1 MNFVIIGAGRVGLR
15 TARVLKDSGH
25 DVVLVEKDQDAIQRA
40 EDAGFRVVENT
51 GPLAAALE
59 QAAIESADA
68 LAALTNDLNA
78 NFASCMIAKQHGCRT
93 VMRFDE
99 THSEDIYR
107 EYAGNVDELVNP
119 EQLAATVVT
128 NALTG
133 GNVRAISDIKE
144 NLQLV
149 EFRLTEASPM
159 DGYSL
164 QELELPGNAMLLAY
178 ATGDEPLRLP
188 TDNDV
193 LSTGD
198 RLAILTDFDDHDDIH
213 RLIVGESAPGMATS

>member
-1 MNFVIIGAGRVGLR
+1 MNFIIIGAGRVGLR
-15 TARVLKDSGH
+15 TARVLRESGH
-25 DVVLVEKDQDAIQRA
+25 DVVIVEKDPEAIARA
-40 EDAGFRVVENT
+40 SDDGFRVVKNT

-59 QAAIESADA
+59 QADVGSADA

-78 NFASCMIAKQHGCRT
+78 NFAACMIAKQHGCRT

-99 THSEDIYR
+99 THSEEVYR
-107 EYAGNVDELVNP
+107 EYAGTVDELINP
-119 EQLAATVVT
+119 ERLGATIVT

-164 QELELPGNAMLLAY
+164 QELELPGNARLLAY
-178 ATGDEPLRLP
+178 GTAGEALRLP

-198 RLAILTDFDDHDDIH
+198 RLAILTDFEDHDAVH
-213 RLIVGESAPGMATS
+213 RLIVGESTPQISSS